1 VFHHEQKLHRNR
13 SKPYA
18 STPPPTVKL
27 KRLLDENPN
36 EYTMADI
43 EEMNCRLI

>member
-1 VFHHEQKLHRNR
+1 
-13 SKPYA
+13 
-18 STPPPTVKL
+18 VKL

-43 EEMNCRLI
+43 EEMNSRLI

>member
-1 VFHHEQKLHRNR
+1 M
-13 SKPYA
+13 
-18 STPPPTVKL
+18 VKL

-43 EEMNCRLI
+43 EEMNSRLI